1 MSLTPSKAHSSHYA
15 TNFEV
20 YVSKPD
26 FKFNAGHFV
35 AFQGFRERLHGH
47 NYTVGVRLLGSR
59 KISHDGYVLDFGDV
73 KKVVKVVCKKLNE
86 RFLCP
91 TKSDVIDLKVE
102 DSLDGNRS
110 SDNGVKSKTVVLVC
124 EDGSRFAIPH
134 DDCAMLP
141 IVHATVEELSIY
153 IWGEI
158 MDGLDPIFLRQR
170 GIHTMEVIT
179 AEAPG
184 QEAVFRHVVP
194 IEKSRFDIPSFIMS
208 GKIEI
213 EPRPCLEEKV
223 DMRIKTKPSLDDRK
237 NEGLGKKRTESDTVI
252 QSQFHSLVESS
263 DEKVNVQHQY
273 CDESCS
279 LSKLSNQ
286 LEHLASALNKTPRSS
301 DISAEDLRMMLT
313 KESAD

>member
-1 MSLTPSKAHSSHYA
+1 MSAIPSKAYTSHYA

-35 AFQGFRERLHGH
+35 AYRGFRERLHGH

-59 KISHDGYVLDFGDV
+59 KINHDGYVLDFGDV
-73 KKVVKVVCKKLNE
+73 KKVVKVVCKTLNE

-91 TKSDVIDLKVE
+91 TKSDVIDIKIV
-102 DSLDGNRS
+102 DSVNEKTNG
-110 SDNGVKSKTVVLVC
+110 DNGVKSKTVVLVC
-124 EDGSRFAIPH
+124 EDGSRFVIPH

-158 MDGLDPIFLRQR
+158 MDGLDPDFLRRR

-184 QEAVFRHVVP
+184 QEAVFRHEIP
-194 IEKSRFDIPSFIMS
+194 TEKSRFDIPGFIMS
-208 GKIEI
+208 GEVEI
-213 EPRPCLEEKV
+213 EPMPCLQKGSE
-223 DMRIKTKPSLDDRK
+223 RIKIEPKSSMNEK
-237 NEGLGKKRTESDTVI
+237 QNEGSAKKLRESDTIVPSQHHSDTKSSPETFDI
-252 QSQFHSLVESS
+252 KHKCFDEACSQSEFSQ
-263 DEKVNVQHQY
+263 
-273 CDESCS
+273 
-279 LSKLSNQ
+279 Q
-286 LEHLASALNKTPRSS
+286 LERLASALNKTPRPIHVTA
-301 DISAEDLRMMLT
+301 DDLRAILE
-313 KESAD
+313 KK

>member
-1 MSLTPSKAHSSHYA
+1 MSLTSSKAYSSHYA
-15 TNFEV
+15 TDFEV

-73 KKVVKVVCKKLNE
+73 KKVVKVVCKNLNE

-91 TKSDVIDLKVE
+91 TKSDVIDIE
-102 DSLDGNRS
+102 IMDSLNGNKNGQNAVS
-110 SDNGVKSKTVVLVC
+110 GVKSKTVVLVC
-124 EDGSRFAIPH
+124 EDGSRFVIPY

-158 MDGLDPIFLRQR
+158 IDGLDPDFLRRR
-170 GIHTMEVIT
+170 GIHTMEVTT

-184 QEAVFRHVVP
+184 QEAVFRHEIP
-194 IEKSRFDIPSFIMS
+194 TKKSRFDIPSFIMS
-208 GKIEI
+208 GDIEI
-213 EPRPCLEEKV
+213 EPMPCFEKV
-223 DMRIKTKPSLDDRK
+223 SDIKIDPVPSSRGKEDEGSTKEWREPDVD
-237 NEGLGKKRTESDTVI
+237 I
-252 QSQFHSLVESS
+252 QSQLHS
-263 DEKVNVQHQY
+263 DDK
-273 CDESCS
+273 SCAENCGIGHH
-279 LSKLSNQ
+279 SNFSTQ
-286 LEHLASALNKTPRSS
+286 LELLASALNKTPRSI
-301 DISAEDLRMMLT
+301 DVTADDLRAILE
-313 KESAD
+313 KESAN